1 MTETGKTN
9 PMSKKV
15 FLQWHRRLSWL
26 GGFVVLC
33 WAISGICHPLMA
45 WFGPQ
50 AAKMFPPAAMFS
62 ADSLGSLADIVETNG
77 IKEARVLRVVPTADA
92 PVLQLTETEASARR
106 YFDLASGAEYP
117 AFDEAQA
124 RWLASYYT
132 GRSNDDVESVHFVTA
147 FTGEYP
153 AVNRLLPVY
162 RIQYRGSDALTA
174 FVHTETSALAALNN
188 RNKAMIQGVFLQLH
202 TWAWLDASG
211 HGRVLLIALFMLTL
225 FLMAAA
231 GLSLLLLL
239 KQRRIADARRRWHRL
254 LGYVLFLP
262 LLGWSAS
269 GFYHLLQSQY
279 VEPVSGLRLGSTFS
293 VDELAPLATNLPA
306 ARLTALSVVPGPEG
320 RLYYRAALAADDEAV
335 SRNARFQG
343 RAVEQGALYFDT
355 GNGHPAD
362 ISDADIVQALVK
374 QWRGD
379 ADVLSIEKL
388 HRFGPD
394 YDFRNKRLPVWQV
407 NVNDAEASQLF
418 LDPATG
424 VLVDQSRS
432 TDRLERWVFS
442 IFHKWNHLTGITGR
456 EGRDGLIVVILLLAI
471 LASALGMAMLV
482 ARRGA
487 KSV

>member
-1 MTETGKTN
+1 
-9 PMSKKV
+9 MSKRWFV
-15 FLQWHRRLSWL
+15 TWHRRLAWV

-33 WAISGICHPLMA
+33 WAVSGISHPVMA

-50 AAKMFPPAAMFS
+50 AVKMFPPSARFS
-62 ADSLGSLADIVETNG
+62 ADALNALPAVLKANDV
-77 IKEARVLRVVPTADA
+77 KEARVLKVVPTAESTL
-92 PVLQLTETEASARR
+92 LQLTDSDTQPRR
-106 YFDLASGAEYP
+106 YFNLLSGAEQHG
-117 AFDEAQA
+117 FDEQQA

-132 GRSNDDVESVHFVTA
+132 GRSTSDIESVEFVTA
-147 FTGEYP
+147 HSLEYP

-162 RIQYRGSDALTA
+162 RVQYRGTDALTA
-174 FVHTETSALAALNN
+174 FVHTETAALASLNN
-188 RNKAMIQGVFLQLH
+188 RSKANIQTVFQQLH
-202 TWAWLDASG
+202 TWAWLEVTG
-211 HGRVLLIALFMLTL
+211 HGRVLLIGLFMLTL
-225 FLMAAA
+225 FLMAAG

-239 KQRRIADARRRWHRL
+239 KQRAIADARRRWHRL
-254 LGYVLFLP
+254 LGYLVFLP

-279 VEPVSGLRLGSTFS
+279 LEPVSGLRLGSAFS
-293 VDELAPLATNLPA
+293 VEALAALEADLPA
-306 ARLTALSVVPGPEG
+306 APLTALSIVPGPEG
-320 RLYYRAALAADDEAV
+320 RLYYRAALAVDDEAV
-335 SRNARFQG
+335 SRSARFQG
-343 RAVEQGALYFDT
+343 RGVEKGALYFDAAR
-355 GNGHPAD
+355 GESAG
-362 ISDADIVQALVK
+362 ISDADVVQALVK

-379 ADVLSIEKL
+379 VAVLSTEKL

-407 NVNDAEASQLF
+407 SLDDAESRQLF

-424 VLVDQSRS
+424 VLVDQSREI
-432 TDRLERWVFS
+432 DRVERWVFS